1 MILTFYTVSKKTYN
15 ISKDLRIYFAFCLDP
30 YGTLLIVFSIVTGVH
45 CAMQIRYAFLF
56 IVLSRIVATVF
67 YKHYSKYSSGAGF
80 LALSIFITYMASLA
94 NGYIEFIRVFVD
106 LNQYFFAIYINL
118 GQHAVTLIFC
128 KILQEVNKQKYKSLA
143 YQSSLSERHQIYK
156 NVKILKS
163 IWPIVF
169 ICSTVSPIGPILVV
183 CYRNIFE
190 TAGPTSLFYLSY
202 NIAFL
207 LVICW
212 RLTQQNENLDHINT
226 IGKNIV
232 QMDTK
237 NSQRQMQLKIIPVES
252 YFNNLEKQWK

>member
-56 IVLSRIVATVF
+56 IVLSRIVATIF
-67 YKHYSKYSSGAGF
+67 YKHYSKYSSGTGL
-80 LALSIFITYMASLA
+80 LAFSIFITYMASLA
-94 NGYIEFIRVFVD
+94 NCYIEFIRVFVD

-143 YQSSLSERHQIYK
+143 YHSSLSERHQIYK

-169 ICSTVSPIGPILVV
+169 IVSTVSPIGPILV
-183 CYRNIFE
+183 
-190 TAGPTSLFYLSY
+190 SY

-207 LVICW
+207 LVIRW
-212 RLTQQNENLDHINT
+212 RLTQQNENLNHINT
-226 IGKNIV
+226 IGTNIV
-232 QMDTK
+232 QMDTE
-237 NSQRQMQLKIIPVES
+237 NSRRQMQPKIIPVES